1 MDPIIYKDFAEV
13 LDLTARD
20 GRRGQRILDV
30 GEEIRRRYPEDWHQA
45 HNGDPE
51 SGSKFVRR
59 WAQALRT
66 NCPVER
72 DERGPDGQIHRARY
86 PGLFAGV
93 NGKRGGEEPSQDVL
107 TFPVHNGGNRDTSN
121 RFPRIVI
128 ADVIGGA
135 GGDNP
140 TLTLNDVSAP
150 SQGRFL
156 DPWGVEDTNTG
167 GGQPPPPQPPPGP
180 VQPPAPPVPPPTG
193 ISQLDRIES
202 RLAHLTGLLAAAPPP
217 VVDLTA
223 LTNYVDHMIGQGP
236 DGNPTITPNHVTDIK
251 QRIDALQAQLNNLD
265 EWLRKRRALIF

>member
-140 TLTLNDVSAP
+140 TLTLNDASAP

-167 GGQPPPPQPPPGP
+167 GGQPQPPQPPPGP

-193 ISQLDRIES
+193 GSIDAQ
-202 RLAHLTGLLAAAPPP
+202 ALAAAIIA
-217 VVDLTA
+217 A
-223 LTNYVDHMIGQGP
+223 LEPRLAAIESKQQHVIHAMFGPLESPTLLEHIDDVKRIVIGSERDP
-236 DGNPTITPNHVTDIK
+236 K
-251 QRIDALQAQLNNLD
+251 FL
-265 EWLRKRRALIF
+265 